1 MTYKYRDPKRAGNT
15 LMTADSQRVLELE
28 DKLQR
33 SAKSY
38 AGMRKVAE
46 RLERERNEARDK
58 RDEVQLKLNTVL
70 DSRDLAIGKEK
81 DKLKEERKR
90 GKARLEEQANTLRD
104 AYQGKIDE
112 LEKKLAEY
120 ENPTKTGKL
129 DAEAVNAL
137 EQIIDERDAR
147 IIELEKQLQSFMSI
161 QDSVVFEGALETAQL
176 FGGSIIDLTPGTLAD
191 LGGKR
196 LRLVVTAP

>member
-1 MTYKYRDPKRAGNT
+1 MTYMYRDPKRAGNT
-15 LMTADSQRVLELE
+15 PTTADSQRVHELVQKLET
-28 DKLQR
+28 
-33 SAKSY
+33 SAANL

-46 RLERERNEARDK
+46 RLERERDKALSERDA
-58 RDEVQLKLNTVL
+58 VQLKLNTVL

-90 GKARLEEQANTLRD
+90 GKARLEEQANTLRA

-112 LEKKLAEY
+112 LEKKVAEY
-120 ENPTKTGKL
+120 ENPTTTGKL

-147 IIELEKQLQSFMSI
+147 IIELERQLQSFMSI
-161 QDSVVFEGALETAQL
+161 QDSVVFEGTLETAQL
-176 FGGSIIDLTPGTLAD
+176 FGGSIIDLTPGALAD

>member
-15 LMTADSQRVLELE
+15 PTTADSQRVMELE
-28 DKLQR
+28 KKLEV
-33 SAKSY
+33 SAANY

-46 RLERERNEARDK
+46 RLERERDKARDA

-90 GKARLEEQANTLRD
+90 GKARLEEQANTLRS
-104 AYQGKIDE
+104 AYQDKIDE
-112 LEKKLAEY
+112 LEKKVAEF
-120 ENPTKTGKL
+120 ENPVHAGKL
-129 DAEAVNAL
+129 DVEAVNAL

-147 IIELEKQLQSFMSI
+147 IIELEQQLQSFMSI
-161 QDSVVFEGALETAQL
+161 QDSVVFEGTLETAQL
-176 FGGSIIDLTPGTLAD
+176 FGGSVIDLTPGVLTE

>member
-1 MTYKYRDPKRAGNT
+1 MTYTYRDPQRIGRPA
-15 LMTADSQRVLELE
+15 TADSQRVVELQKKLE
-28 DKLQR
+28 R

-81 DKLKEERKR
+81 TKLKEERKR
-90 GKARLEEQANTLRD
+90 GKARLEEQANTLRA
-104 AYQGKIDE
+104 AYQSKIDE
-112 LEKKLAEY
+112 LEKKLAEH
-120 ENPTKTGKL
+120 ENPAHTNKL

-147 IIELEKQLQSFMSI
+147 IIELEQQLQSFMSI
-161 QDSVVFEGALETAQL
+161 QDSVVFEGTLEAAQL
-176 FGGSIIDLTPGTLAD
+176 FGGSVIDLTPGVLTE

>member
-1 MTYKYRDPKRAGNT
+1 MNYKYRDPKRAGNNPT
-15 LMTADSQRVLELE
+15 TVDSQRVMVLEKKLE
-28 DKLQR
+28 V
-33 SAKSY
+33 SAANY

-46 RLERERNEARDK
+46 RLERERDKARDK

-90 GKARLEEQANTLRD
+90 GKARLEEQANTLRN

-129 DAEAVNAL
+129 DAEAVDAL

-147 IIELEKQLQSFMSI
+147 IIELERQLQSFMSI
-161 QDSVVFEGALETAQL
+161 QDSVVFEGTLETAQL
-176 FGGSIIDLTPGTLAD
+176 FGGSIIDLTPGALTD

>member
-15 LMTADSQRVLELE
+15 LTTADSQRVLELE

-90 GKARLEEQANTLRD
+90 GKARLEEQANTLRA
-104 AYQGKIDE
+104 AYQSKIDE
-112 LEKKLAEY
+112 LEKKVAEY
-120 ENPTKTGKL
+120 ENPTHAGTL

-147 IIELEKQLQSFMSI
+147 IIELEQQLQSFMSI
-161 QDSVVFEGALETAQL
+161 QDSVIFEGTLEAAQL
-176 FGGSIIDLTPGTLAD
+176 FGGSVIDLAPGVMAN

>member
-1 MTYKYRDPKRAGNT
+1 MTYKYRDPKRAGNNPT
-15 LMTADSQRVLELE
+15 TVDSQRVMVLEKKLE
-28 DKLQR
+28 V
-33 SAKSY
+33 SAANY

-46 RLERERNEARDK
+46 RLERERDKARDE
-58 RDEVQLKLNTVL
+58 RDSVQLKLNTVL

-90 GKARLEEQANTLRD
+90 GKARLEEQANTLRA
-104 AYQGKIDE
+104 AYQGRIDE
-112 LEKKLAEY
+112 LEKKVAEY
-120 ENPTKTGKL
+120 ENPAHAGKL

-147 IIELEKQLQSFMSI
+147 IIDLEQQLQSFMSI
-161 QDSVVFEGALETAQL
+161 QDSVVFEGTLETAQL
-176 FGGSIIDLTPGTLAD
+176 FGGSIIDLTPGVLAD

>member
-1 MTYKYRDPKRAGNT
+1 MAYTYRDPQRIGRPA
-15 LMTADSQRVLELE
+15 TADSQRVVELQKKLE
-28 DKLQR
+28 R
-33 SAKSY
+33 SAANF

-46 RLERERNEARDK
+46 RLERDRDKALSARD
-58 RDEVQLKLNTVL
+58 DIQAKLNVVL

-81 DKLKEERKR
+81 TKLKEERKR
-90 GKARLEEQANTLRD
+90 GKARLEEQANTLRA

-120 ENPTKTGKL
+120 ENPAHTNKL

-147 IIELEKQLQSFMSI
+147 IIELEQQLQSFMSI
-161 QDSVVFEGALETAQL
+161 QDSVVFEGTLETAQL
-176 FGGSIIDLTPGTLAD
+176 FGGSVIDLAPGVMAN